1 MIRRGKVDNN
11 NFQRVQEGSSLKD
24 YLFLI
29 RNNLVP
35 IILITLAGL
44 AVAVI
49 YAINAPN
56 IYKATTSL
64 KVSKPQ
70 GSILESPLIPEFQD
84 FGSDRFIANE
94 IEILKSY
101 SVRERVANAMLSYYK
116 DSSIKDSFYIIKNKD
131 YGKDRTVKSPVKSV
145 QQITDMLT
153 SVVSID
159 QKRGLDI
166 VEISV
171 ESQSPY
177 EAALLANEYATAY
190 NQMNL
195 QTNRAQ
201 LTNIKNFLEEQRKGK
216 QGELS
221 RSEDSLRRY
230 QQQGGIIAL
239 DEQAKSLIDQL
250 TNFEAQKNSTNIE
263 LTVARNNLA
272 QYRDELKKQDPRLAD
287 YLQSFAAEPYLKS
300 LQEEIAKLETNRDI
314 ALASKGQYT
323 SNSKVIA
330 DYEAKIKS
338 LKDKVTEK
346 MSVYKAGI
354 FASSPEEVKS
364 LTQKIIEEETKVKA
378 ATASLQELN
387 DVVRSYD
394 AKFNSL
400 PKATIELAKLERDRT
415 ANEKMYLLVE
425 EKYQEAIINEQSQPG
440 NVLIIDYARIPYKP
454 AKPNRML
461 IVIVGFIFG
470 LGMGLGY
477 AFIKNYFDNTI
488 KTPDDIENRNINVL
502 AWIPTIEGL
511 GQNGNSDYEFIVA
524 KKPDSIPSEAYRAL
538 RTRVQFSK
546 LEKDAIKSV
555 LITSSTPQ
563 EGKTITA
570 VNLAGSFAQA
580 NKKTLLLD
588 CDLRKPRLHA
598 VFKNNRYPGFTD
610 YFFGQATY
618 SEIIRPSGTN
628 NLYIIT
634 AGTIPP
640 NPSELLGS
648 HQMLEF
654 MEKLRREFDIIIID
668 SAPVIAVTDSEII
681 SRIVDA
687 TILVVSSNITEVD
700 VMEKSVNLLKHEQKT
715 FIGVLLNNFTF
726 RSSYGSYY
734 KYYYYYSRPNEN
746 GRKKSKKLDSV

>member
-1 MIRRGKVDNN
+1 MDNN

-56 IYKATTSL
+56 IYKTTTSL

-101 SVRERVANAMLSYYK
+101 SVRERVANALLSYYR
-116 DSSIKDSFYIIKNKD
+116 DSSIKDSFYLIRNKD
-131 YGKDRTVKSPVKSV
+131 YGKDRTIKSPVKSV
-145 QQITDMLT
+145 QQITEMLT

-221 RSEDSLRRY
+221 KSEDSLRRY

-323 SNSKVIA
+323 TNSKVIA

-378 ATASLQELN
+378 ASASLQELN

-394 AKFNSL
+394 TKFNSL

-454 AKPNRML
+454 SKPNRML

-477 AFIKNYFDNTI
+477 AFIKNYFDNTV

-511 GQNGNSDYEFIVA
+511 GQNGNSDYEFIVS

-588 CDLRKPRLHA
+588 CDLRKPRLHTI
-598 VFKNNRYPGFTD
+598 FKNNRYPGFTD
-610 YFFGQATY
+610 YFFGQASY
-618 SEIIRPSGTN
+618 SEIVRHTGVN
-628 NLYIIT
+628 NLYLIT

-654 MEKLRREFDIIIID
+654 MEKLQKEFDMIIID

-681 SRIVDA
+681 SRIVDS
-687 TILVVSSNITEVD
+687 TILVVSSNITEAD
-700 VMEKSVNLLKHEQKT
+700 VMEKSVNLLRHEQKT

-746 GRKKSKKLDSV
+746 GRKKNKKLESA